1 MCQISVWGNTQKNT
15 KKEIKYLVF
24 CICRSKIDGNQNYLQ
39 KYFTLKFLY
48 FNREN
53 KIGTNQLNRVT
64 AEFNN
69 TLSICRASISHFK
82 MLCL

>member
-1 MCQISVWGNTQKNT
+1 MKTGKPVSVSNLSLGNTQKNT

-48 FNREN
+48 FNRE
-53 KIGTNQLNRVT
+53 K
-64 AEFNN
+64 
-69 TLSICRASISHFK
+69 
-82 MLCL
+82 